1 MQERNTKLFHN
12 QSQVLFYGN
21 WRSSDWL
28 PALIHEP
35 KSEVSR
41 DNQGTYMKQELPSG
55 EACWGKD
62 PHSCRR
68 KYVHSSY
75 KLTYIF
81 THKYGQPI
89 HNHQIFEED
98 QQKKEKDQ
106 EEQTDQ
112 MALEKTEI
120 VQETKEN
127 SKIKTSNFNQCPQ
140 RQNGYYIHNTRTGC
154 HGKTSYQGTRKIL
167 GK

>member
-1 MQERNTKLFHN
+1 MTCGTAAFNHRINPDNYPLRMQVICPEKACKQGPEKKKSWKCPRTALHPPTAPAWWEVPWRGTGEKERNTKLFHN

-62 PHSCRR
+62 PHSCRG

-81 THKYGQPI
+81 THKYG
-89 HNHQIFEED
+89 
-98 QQKKEKDQ
+98 
-106 EEQTDQ
+106 
-112 MALEKTEI
+112 
-120 VQETKEN
+120 
-127 SKIKTSNFNQCPQ
+127 
-140 RQNGYYIHNTRTGC
+140 
-154 HGKTSYQGTRKIL
+154 
-167 GK
+167 